1 MNRKQ
6 RRQHGITEKPAVYMY
21 TQEQVDRIQMIAMR
35 NAFKLLLSIPVVVL
49 HDHFGFGQIRLDRF
63 MNYALHWVESVQS
76 GETKITDLMKLA
88 EEESGVRV
96 QDY

>member
-1 MNRKQ
+1 
-6 RRQHGITEKPAVYMY
+6 
-21 TQEQVDRIQMIAMR
+21 MIAMR

>member
-6 RRQHGITEKPAVYMY
+6 RRKHGITEKPAVYMY
-21 TQEQVDRIQMIAMR
+21 TQEQVDQLKKDAVDE
-35 NAFKLLLSIPVVVL
+35 AFKMLLSIPVMVL

-76 GETKITDLMKLA
+76 GETKLTDLMKLA